1 MDTTFKLEELVHN
14 VIINYVVHAKIL
26 VLIVLY
32 LVKTGVQLVEL
43 MDLALHVPMD
53 FT

>member
-1 MDTTFKLEELVHN
+1 MDTTFKLEELVLS
-14 VIINYVVHAKIL
+14 VIIQYVVHAKIPA
-26 VLIVLY
+26 LIVLY
-32 LVKTGVQLVEL
+32 LVKTGVQVVEL